1 MKKRQEIERQMDEMA
16 RKLELTEQTHK
27 IQDLEEE
34 AGLREKEAARE
45 ELGSD
50 YESDDA
56 ERVDVTQVLKS
67 DPSPEERLAIDQSFN
82 ELFGISQPSVS
93 HPSQPSTTAAM
104 SRAGARTSTQVTFAS
119 MRNPLPSTCEV

>member
-1 MKKRQEIERQMDEMA
+1 MDEMA
-16 RKLELTEQTHK
+16 RKIELTEQTHK

-50 YESDDA
+50 YDSEDE

-67 DPSPEERLAIDQSFN
+67 DPTAEERFAIDQSFN
-82 ELFGISQPSVS
+82 ELFGISTPSV
-93 HPSQPSTTAAM
+93 
-104 SRAGARTSTQVTFAS
+104 
-119 MRNPLPSTCEV
+119 PLPKHSSATVPRQTPKSRSLQV

>member
-1 MKKRQEIERQMDEMA
+1 MKQRQELERQMDEIA
-16 RKLELTEQTHK
+16 RKIELTEQTHK

-50 YESDDA
+50 YESEDD

-67 DPSPEERLAIDQSFN
+67 DPTAEERFAIDQSFN
-82 ELFGISQPSVS
+82 ELFGNFDTQCTSPKTLVS
-93 HPSQPSTTAAM
+93 CGSLSLHPRQTPK
-104 SRAGARTSTQVTFAS
+104 SRFLQV
-119 MRNPLPSTCEV
+119 

>member
-1 MKKRQEIERQMDEMA
+1 MDEMA
-16 RKLELTEQTHK
+16 RKIELTEQTHK

-50 YESDDA
+50 YESEDE

-67 DPSPEERLAIDQSFN
+67 DPTAEERFAIDQSFN
-82 ELFGISQPSVS
+82 ELFGISTPSVPLQNTPQLRFLS
-93 HPSQPSTTAAM
+93 LHPRQTPK
-104 SRAGARTSTQVTFAS
+104 SRSLQV
-119 MRNPLPSTCEV
+119 